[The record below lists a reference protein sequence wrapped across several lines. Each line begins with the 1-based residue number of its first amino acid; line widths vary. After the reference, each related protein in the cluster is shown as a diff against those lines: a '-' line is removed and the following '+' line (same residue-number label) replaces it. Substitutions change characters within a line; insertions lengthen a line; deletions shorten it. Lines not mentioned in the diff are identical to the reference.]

1 MFLKPAF
8 KRLNYMLKLMKLP
21 NKVYYLV
28 MNGIPYICFTLVRFI
43 V

>member
-1 MFLKPAF
+1 
-8 KRLNYMLKLMKLP
+8 MLKLMKLP

-28 MNGIPYICFTLVRFI
+28 MSGIPYICFTLVRFI